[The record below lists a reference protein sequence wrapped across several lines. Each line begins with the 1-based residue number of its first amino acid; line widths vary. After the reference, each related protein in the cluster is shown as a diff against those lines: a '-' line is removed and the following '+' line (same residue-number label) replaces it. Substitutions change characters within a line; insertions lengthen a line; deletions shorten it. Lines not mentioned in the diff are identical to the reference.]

1 MPPEIEELFSD
12 CTPGRFSVYRYCS
25 SCLAHRLLKIGWE
38 PQVNLLSSRRLV
50 MLSLQLPVH
59 CRLAIIQEAYN
70 KALQEGNVKVLTL
83 LRKHF
88 DIQEKVAV

>member
-1 MPPEIEELFSD
+1 
-12 CTPGRFSVYRYCS
+12 
-25 SCLAHRLLKIGWE
+25 
-38 PQVNLLSSRRLV
+38 
-50 MLSLQLPVH
+50 MLSMQLPVH